1 MVSYATRKGERN
13 EKNRVK
19 FVRRNDFARK
29 TRENW
34 LCHFHF
40 VLMPL
45 VKAIDGFEIAKF
57 VFEYLEIKDD
67 PSTLLDIQKKDRP

>member
-45 VKAIDGFEIAKF
+45 VKAIDDFEIAKF